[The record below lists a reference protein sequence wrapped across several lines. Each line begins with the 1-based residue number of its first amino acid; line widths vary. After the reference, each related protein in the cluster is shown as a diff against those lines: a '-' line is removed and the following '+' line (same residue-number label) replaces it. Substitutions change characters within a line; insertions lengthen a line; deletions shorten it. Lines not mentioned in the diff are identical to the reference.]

1 MAGKVTLETTI
12 EEVVT
17 LYPSTVQIFFKYG
30 IPCIACGSPI
40 WGTIGENA
48 KKYKVGNIEELL
60 MELNEAVSAGI
71 ELKLE

>member
-1 MAGKVTLETTI
+1 MEEKITLDSTV

-30 IPCIACGSPI
+30 IPCIACGAPI
-40 WGTIGENA
+40 WGSIGENA
-48 KKYKVGNIEELL
+48 KKYQVKDVEGLL
-60 MELNEAVSAGI
+60 KKLNQAASSGI